1 MMLTMAKTKLKALRG
16 ELQPKVAQ
24 EDMAHAAGLRVS
36 TYRNVEYGRNT
47 SYTTAMAV
55 LKALNELRSKQGLSP
70 VALDDLGLSIV

>member
-1 MMLTMAKTKLKALRG
+1 MLTMEKTKLKALRG

-24 EDMAHAAGLRVS
+24 EDMAHAAGFRVS